1 MNDSFITALNT
12 QKSTINWMDCL
23 SENLTN
29 VYTPGFKENQ
39 VTFQT
44 FLGGA
49 VMDNPAKNLGQGKS
63 TPGTANSNLFLE
75 GQGYF
80 LTRRSDG
87 KSVYTRHGDF
97 TFDKDGVYKNKDG
110 NTIQGYILNDK
121 GEIMQ
126 GTKAVNSDL
135 YQETSVKGGAMN
147 LPTTNIK
154 LWIDPNNGK
163 YLGKYDDYEIKGD
176 GTIYGKAD
184 KGQKVVPLYKVAV
197 MNFNN
202 AQGLYEIKEG
212 QFIETE
218 ESGKP
223 VIGRGEVRS
232 GLLEMSN
239 ADMKANIAYFQ
250 QAKVQMELSNKLIQ
264 SNKQLLEEALKLVGS

>member
-12 QKSTINWMDCL
+12 QRATTNWMDVL
-23 SENLTN
+23 AENLSN

-39 VTFQT
+39 VDFST

-49 VMDNPAKNLGQGKS
+49 IMDNPNKKLSQGKS

-80 LTRRSDG
+80 LTRNADG
-87 KSVYTRHGDF
+87 KSVYTRLGDF
-97 TFDKDGVYKNKDG
+97 VFDKDGVYKNKDG
-110 NTIQGYILNDK
+110 NTVQGYILNDK

-126 GTKAVNSDL
+126 GTKSVNSDL
-135 YQETSVKGGAMN
+135 YQQTALKGGAMN

-184 KGQKVVPLYKVAV
+184 GGKRVVPLYRVAI
-197 MNFNN
+197 MNFHNP
-202 AQGLYEIKEG
+202 QGLYETKNS
-212 QFIETE
+212 QFIETA

-223 VIGRGEVRS
+223 VLGKGEVRS
-232 GLLEMSN
+232 GLLELSN
-239 ADMKANIAYFQ
+239 ADFKGNIAAFQ
-250 QAKVQMELSNKLIQ
+250 QAKLQMELSNKLIQ

>member
-12 QKSTINWMDCL
+12 QRATTNWMDVL
-23 SENLTN
+23 AENLSN

-39 VTFQT
+39 VDFST

-49 VMDNPAKNLGQGKS
+49 IMDNPNKKLAQGKS

-80 LTRRSDG
+80 LTRNADG
-87 KSVYTRHGDF
+87 KSVYTRLGDF
-97 TFDKDGVYKNKDG
+97 VFDKDGVYKNKDG
-110 NTIQGYILNDK
+110 NTVQGYILNDK

-126 GTKAVNSDL
+126 GTKSVNSDL
-135 YQETSVKGGAMN
+135 YQQTALKGGAMN

-184 KGQKVVPLYKVAV
+184 SGKRVVPLYRVAI
-197 MNFNN
+197 MNFHNP
-202 AQGLYEIKEG
+202 QGLYETKNS
-212 QFIETE
+212 QFIETA

-223 VIGRGEVRS
+223 VLGKGEIRS
-232 GLLEMSN
+232 GLLELSN
-239 ADMKANIAYFQ
+239 ADFKGNIAAFQ
-250 QAKVQMELSNKLIQ
+250 QAKLQMELSNKLIQ

>member
-12 QKSTINWMDCL
+12 QRATNNWMDVL
-23 SENLTN
+23 AENLTN

-39 VTFQT
+39 VNFST

-49 VMDNPAKNLGQGKS
+49 VMDNPMKKLSQGKS
-63 TPGTANSNLFLE
+63 TPGTSNSNLFLE

-80 LTRRSDG
+80 LTRTSEG
-87 KSVYTRHGDF
+87 KSIYTRHGEF
-97 TFDKDGVYKNKDG
+97 NFDKEGVYKSKDG
-110 NTIQGYILNDK
+110 NNVQGYILNDK

-126 GTKAVNSDL
+126 GTKAINSDL
-135 YQETSVKGGAMN
+135 YQETALKGGAMN

-176 GTIYGKAD
+176 GTIFGKAD
-184 KGQKVVPLYKVAV
+184 GGKRMVPLYKIST

-202 AQGLYEIKEG
+202 PQGLFEIKNG
-212 QFIETE
+212 QYIETE
-218 ESGKP
+218 DSGKP
-223 VIGRGEVRS
+223 VIGKGEIRS
-232 GLLEMSN
+232 GLLELSN
-239 ADMKANIAYFQ
+239 CDFKGNIASFQ
-250 QAKVQMELSNKLIQ
+250 QAKLQMELSNKLIQ